1 MRLSEYASTRKT
13 RGSYKMPR
21 SVQQSIPIDRIY
33 ADGVWQ
39 SENVFS
45 LMWQI
50 SDINYAMQSDAA
62 KQNILMQLG
71 TVYAGI
77 PADCWMQVCIVS
89 QRMDEKAFAR
99 DVLYHREND
108 GFDALRAERNR
119 QIKANARENGNVVQ
133 HKYIIVSTNKP
144 GVKEARERFVQVQG
158 HLLSAFSALECA
170 VTPLDNRA
178 RLEVLHKFFRISEE
192 GRFNFE
198 FDNCA
203 KLGQDF
209 RDSIAPDCI
218 RFCKKHI
225 EIEDF
230 YAKCMT
236 ISEYPQQLDDKFI
249 SALLQ
254 QVPYIVLS
262 IDIEPVETEDAFK
275 EIDSAQ
281 MKTDAE
287 KVRFNK
293 KSVENLD
300 FTSSVPQ
307 RTQEQDRIIANIRKE
322 MTENDQQMFL
332 SLLTVTYFA
341 DTLEDLALTRE
352 AVRRYLQKQTATTAA
367 GNTAPI
373 VTHAPKLPTIS
384 SKQATVEAISRGV
397 HYIAAKIKALLSQ
410 TVRHAAQS
418 LLALLG
424 AGGVVLLLAMVIG
437 AAAAVIGSPMGIL
450 FADESGDPNSIPI
463 AEIVADTNADFGA
476 AINDIV
482 SAHPECS
489 ETTITYDYED
499 GHTWASYWPE
509 VLAIFAVHT
518 NLNSDS
524 DVVVINAAQM
534 QRIQDTFWA
543 MHEIT
548 YEVEEVDTTP
558 EPTED
563 DPDPEQQTDYILHIT
578 VSSKTVDE
586 LAELYNFTQDQKDIL
601 HQLLSEEMRPS
612 LLALCGGIAVAD
624 GELCWPLPGHTYI
637 SCHFGEVD
645 AFGNAGHRGT
655 DIPAPESTPILAA
668 HSGTVLVSGWN
679 DSYGNQVLLDNG
691 AGLSTRYAHMT
702 QTAVTAG
709 EAVTA
714 GQVIGYVGSTGDS
727 TGNHLH
733 FEVMQNGVR
742 MNPLELVFAQ

>member
-1 MRLSEYASTRKT
+1 MTMPGIKAKRKQLVRKTLMRAKAQGERTAEQRQESPEEYAQTEVQQGISDMAARTGNTAKSTASMSYRKFRAMQEKRKNLT
-13 RGSYKMPR
+13 LQGSTQSASKLTEKGKVTVPTQTERREMFKKQRFRQKAIAAKMPP
-21 SVQQSIPIDRIY
+21 Q
-33 ADGVWQ
+33 
-39 SENVFS
+39 
-45 LMWQI
+45 
-50 SDINYAMQSDAA
+50 AA
-62 KQNILMQLG
+62 
-71 TVYAGI
+71 TV
-77 PADCWMQVCIVS
+77 PAAQ
-89 QRMDEKAFAR
+89 
-99 DVLYHREND
+99 
-108 GFDALRAERNR
+108 
-119 QIKANARENGNVVQ
+119 
-133 HKYIIVSTNKP
+133 P
-144 GVKEARERFVQVQG
+144 
-158 HLLSAFSALECA
+158 
-170 VTPLDNRA
+170 TP
-178 RLEVLHKFFRISEE
+178 
-192 GRFNFE
+192 
-198 FDNCA
+198 
-203 KLGQDF
+203 
-209 RDSIAPDCI
+209 
-218 RFCKKHI
+218 
-225 EIEDF
+225 
-230 YAKCMT
+230 
-236 ISEYPQQLDDKFI
+236 
-249 SALLQ
+249 
-254 QVPYIVLS
+254 PYR
-262 IDIEPVETEDAFK
+262 
-275 EIDSAQ
+275 AQ
-281 MKTDAE
+281 M
-287 KVRFNK
+287 
-293 KSVENLD
+293 
-300 FTSSVPQ
+300 Q
-307 RTQEQDRIIANIRKE
+307 RLKRQH
-322 MTENDQQMFL
+322 F
-332 SLLTVTYFA
+332 
-341 DTLEDLALTRE
+341 TRE
-352 AVRRYLQKQTATTAA
+352 AVRRYLQKQTAATAA

-384 SKQATVEAISRGV
+384 NKQATVEAISRGV

-410 TVRHAAQS
+410 AVRRAAQS

-476 AINDIV
+476 AINEIV

-543 MHEIT
+543 MHEISA
-548 YEVEEVDTTP
+548 EVEEVIATP

-563 DPDPEQQTDYILHIT
+563 EPDPEPVTEYILHIT
-578 VSSKTVDE
+578 VSSKSVDA
-586 LAELYNFTQDQKDIL
+586 LADLYRFTQDQRDIL

-612 LLALCGGIAVAD
+612 LLALCGGTTVAD

-655 DIPAPESTPILAA
+655 DIPAPEGTPILAA

-733 FEVMQNGVR
+733 FEVMQGGVR
-742 MNPLELVFAQ
+742 VDPLSFVS

>member
-1 MRLSEYASTRKT
+1 MPGIKAKRKQFVRKTLMRAKAQSERTAEQRQESPEEYAQTEVQQGISDMAARTGNTAKSTASMSYRKFRAMQEKRKNLT
-13 RGSYKMPR
+13 LQGSTQSASKLTEKGKVTVPTQTERREMFKKQRFRQKAIAAKMPP
-21 SVQQSIPIDRIY
+21 Q
-33 ADGVWQ
+33 
-39 SENVFS
+39 
-45 LMWQI
+45 
-50 SDINYAMQSDAA
+50 AA
-62 KQNILMQLG
+62 
-71 TVYAGI
+71 TV
-77 PADCWMQVCIVS
+77 PAAQ
-89 QRMDEKAFAR
+89 
-99 DVLYHREND
+99 
-108 GFDALRAERNR
+108 
-119 QIKANARENGNVVQ
+119 
-133 HKYIIVSTNKP
+133 P
-144 GVKEARERFVQVQG
+144 
-158 HLLSAFSALECA
+158 
-170 VTPLDNRA
+170 TP
-178 RLEVLHKFFRISEE
+178 
-192 GRFNFE
+192 
-198 FDNCA
+198 
-203 KLGQDF
+203 
-209 RDSIAPDCI
+209 
-218 RFCKKHI
+218 
-225 EIEDF
+225 
-230 YAKCMT
+230 
-236 ISEYPQQLDDKFI
+236 
-249 SALLQ
+249 
-254 QVPYIVLS
+254 PYR
-262 IDIEPVETEDAFK
+262 
-275 EIDSAQ
+275 AQ
-281 MKTDAE
+281 M
-287 KVRFNK
+287 
-293 KSVENLD
+293 
-300 FTSSVPQ
+300 Q
-307 RTQEQDRIIANIRKE
+307 RLKRQH
-322 MTENDQQMFL
+322 F
-332 SLLTVTYFA
+332 
-341 DTLEDLALTRE
+341 TRE
-352 AVRRYLQKQTATTAA
+352 AVRRYLQKQTAATAA

-373 VTHAPKLPTIS
+373 VSHAPKLPTIS
-384 SKQATVEAISRGV
+384 NKQATVEAISRGV

-410 TVRHAAQS
+410 TVRRAAQS

-482 SAHPECS
+482 SAHLECS

-543 MHEIT
+543 MHNIT
-548 YEVEEVDTTP
+548 YEVEEVDVTP

-563 DPDPEQQTDYILHIT
+563 DPDPEQQTEYILHIT

-586 LAELYNFTQDQKDIL
+586 LAELYNFTQDQNDIL
-601 HQLLSEEMRPS
+601 HELLSDEMRPS
-612 LLALCGGIAVAD
+612 LLALCGGTSVAD

-655 DIPAPESTPILAA
+655 DIPAPEGTPILAA

-733 FEVMQNGVR
+733 FEVMQDGVR
-742 MNPLELVFAQ
+742 VNPMDMVCLQEKKQ